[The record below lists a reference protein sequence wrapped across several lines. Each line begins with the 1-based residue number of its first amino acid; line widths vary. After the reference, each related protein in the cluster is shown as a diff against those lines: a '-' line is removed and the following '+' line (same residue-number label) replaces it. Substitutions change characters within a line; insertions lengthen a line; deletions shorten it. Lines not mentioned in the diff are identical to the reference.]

1 MTQCLKQIALCS
13 LSLEDSYTGVMYV
26 EISVPPNYCETKKRF
41 KLLSFPY
48 LNGSSSDPCRKM
60 GPWVSKCSAW
70 TEIILPYFL

>member
-41 KLLSFPY
+41 KLLSFPT
-48 LNGSSSDPCRKM
+48 LMGARLICVGKWALGSA
-60 GPWVSKCSAW
+60 SA
-70 TEIILPYFL
+70 LHGLK